1 MGRWF
6 TLCLA
11 LTCAA
16 GLAASAAR
24 ADDYPSRPVRVV
36 VGFPA
41 GSGADITARVVGQRM
56 GQILGQQIVVENR
69 AGAGSSLAAEFVA
82 RAPKDGYTLL
92 LATIANPIN
101 AAVSSNLAFDFAKD
115 FAPVVRLTT
124 TPNIL
129 VVHPSVGV
137 NSVKGLIELAK
148 SKPDQLSFGSSGVAT
163 GTHLSAELF
172 KVMAGVKMVHVPYAG
187 SPQAVTDLL
196 AGRIQVF
203 FSPASTVLQHVRDG
217 KLVALASTEA
227 RRTAVAPELPTMV
240 EAGLPGF
247 ETGLWFGLVAPAR
260 TSKEIIDKVAQR
272 RQRGFES
279 GRGRQGAGGAGH
291 RSRRRQLRG
300 VRPLPRRRDEALGDG
315 RPGRRPQEITML
327 PARTADEPSGRTAHG
342 RTKAPHDR
350 TRIGARRATWPALGA
365 GGGLSRAA
373 GAHHRRLHSGVVGRH
388 HRARARAAH
397 GPDFSASSS

>member
-24 ADDYPSRPVRVV
+24 ADDYPTRPVRVV

-137 NSVKGLIELAK
+137 SSVKGLIELAK

-247 ETGLWFGLVAPAR
+247 ETGLWFGLVAPAQ
-260 TSKEIIDKVAQR
+260 TSKDIIDKVAH
-272 RQRGFES
+272 
-279 GRGRQGAGGAGH
+279 AGN
-291 RSRRRQLRG
+291 
-300 VRPLPRRRDEALGDG
+300 EAL
-315 RPGRRPQEITML
+315 R
-327 PARTADEPSGRTAHG
+327 ADEVA
-342 RTKAPHDR
+342 KALAAQGIDLV
-350 TRIGARRATWPALGA
+350 GGSSEEFARYLDGEMKRWATVAQ
-365 GGGLSRAA
+365 AA
-373 GAHHRRLHSGVVGRH
+373 GLKK
-388 HRARARAAH
+388 
-397 GPDFSASSS
+397 